1 MSFMDWFKSLF
12 HKEEETEEQHEIEVR
27 RQELKA
33 RQEALAHESEEIY
46 KTAANMA
53 TATTQ
58 GLSVEEQEKLQKML
72 RGELP
77 IPEKDT
83 P

>member
-1 MSFMDWFKSLF
+1 MSFKDWIKSLF
-12 HKEEETEEQHEIEVR
+12 CKEEETEEEHEIEVR

-33 RQEALAHESEEIY
+33 RQEALAHEAEEIY

-58 GLSVEEQEKLQKML
+58 GLSVEEQEQLQKML
-72 RGELP
+72 RGEIA
-77 IPEKDT
+77 IPEKDA

>member
-1 MSFMDWFKSLF
+1 MSILDWFKSLF
-12 HKEEETEEQHEIEVR
+12 CKEEETEEEHEIEVR

-58 GLSVEEQEKLQKML
+58 GLSREEQEQLQKML
-72 RGELP
+72 RGEIAVP
-77 IPEKDT
+77 GRDDP
-83 P
+83 